1 LPVPPPDG
9 ERGATAR
16 VVVELG
22 VVIAGYHVGQAYVAI
37 TLDCLTLRVPD

>member
-22 VVIAGYHVGQAYVAI
+22 VVMAGYDVGQACEAI
-37 TLDCLTLRVPD
+37 AFDCPNHRVPD